1 MTEAATLSLYHYPN
15 KMGRIVLMAMEEVL
29 GRNGINA
36 VLNLSE
42 LSRLINCYPPNNFDL
57 QFDFSDLSK
66 ILTALEKLYG
76 PLGGRG
82 VALRSGRASFK
93 YGLREF
99 GPLLGI
105 TDQAFR
111 LLPLNEKLSTGLNFF
126 AEAFNRFSDQRVRIE
141 ETPVCFYWHIER
153 CPVCWGRHADSP
165 VCHLAVGILQ
175 EALFWVSG
183 GRNFRVEETQCIA
196 QGDLICTIEIDKKPV
211 E

>member
-1 MTEAATLSLYHYPN
+1 MTEVANLTLYHYPN
-15 KMGRIVLMAMEEVL
+15 KMGRIVLMALEEVL

-36 VLNLSE
+36 VLNHSE

-57 QFDFSDLSK
+57 QFDFSNLGK
-66 ILTALEKLYG
+66 IQSALEDIYG

-111 LLPLNEKLSTGLNFF
+111 LLPLNEKLNTGLKFF

-141 ETPVCFYWHIER
+141 ETSKCFYWHIEH
-153 CPVCWGRHADSP
+153 CPVCWGRHVEGP

-183 GRNFRVEETQCIA
+183 GKHFLVQETQCIA
-196 QGDLICTIEIDKKPV
+196 QGDPTCTIVIDKKPV

>member
-1 MTEAATLSLYHYPN
+1 MTEAATLTLYNYPN

-29 GRNGINA
+29 GRNGIND

-57 QFDFSDLSK
+57 QFNFGDLGK
-66 ILTALEKLYG
+66 IQNALDDLYG

-82 VALRSGRASFK
+82 VALRSGRAAFK

-99 GPLLGI
+99 GPLMGI
-105 TDQAFR
+105 TDLAFR
-111 LLPLNEKLSTGLNFF
+111 LLPLNEKLSTGLNVF
-126 AEAFNRFSDQRVRIE
+126 AEAFNRFSDQRVSIE
-141 ETPVCFYWHIER
+141 ELPDRFFWHIER

-175 EALFWVSG
+175 EAMYWVSG
-183 GRNFRVEETQCIA
+183 GKHFLVEETQCIA
-196 QGDLICTIEIDKKPV
+196 KGDLTCTILIDKKPA

>member
-1 MTEAATLSLYHYPN
+1 MTEAAILTLYHYPN

-36 VLNLSE
+36 VLNLSQ

-57 QFDFSDLSK
+57 QFNFGDLGK
-66 ILTALEKLYG
+66 IQAALEDLYG

-105 TDQAFR
+105 TDLAFR
-111 LLPLNEKLSTGLNFF
+111 LLPLNEKLITGLSVF
-126 AEAFNRFSDQRVRIE
+126 ADAFNRFSDQRVRIE
-141 ETPVCFYWHIER
+141 EMPDRFFWHIER
-153 CPVCWGRHADSP
+153 CPVCWGRHADNP
-165 VCHLAVGILQ
+165 VCHLAVGLLQ
-175 EALFWVSG
+175 EALYWVSG
-183 GRNFRVEETQCIA
+183 GKQFLVEETQCIA
-196 QGDLICTIEIDKKPV
+196 QGDLTCTIVIDKKPV